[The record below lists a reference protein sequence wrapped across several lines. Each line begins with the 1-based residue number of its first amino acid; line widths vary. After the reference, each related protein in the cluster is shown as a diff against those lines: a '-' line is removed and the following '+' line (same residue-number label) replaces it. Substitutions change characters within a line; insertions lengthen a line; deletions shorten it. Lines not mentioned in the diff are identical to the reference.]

1 MFQLSNCSATDQGE
15 EWVEYLNLLREGVLE
30 AYSGIIH
37 GLKESGKLHLFKEH
51 VNTVL
56 MLVKEISD
64 DQTSQLPVIKAA
76 VGVVGDLILVF
87 QQELTAYVGQAPFLS
102 QLVQTAIRSQE
113 PKLLQ
118 NAHWLQGMLVRFGGM
133 WPGPRMIRAL
143 FVWPICGW
151 VSEWFAWLDGCT
163 WDLKILEA
171 EAKAHTMCDKLVA
184 QIITKKK
191 TTHVRR
197 YVLSFLCTGT
207 VSCIVPFG
215 KKGQPFLCLWFG
227 SGWISSWRCEGGP
240 EARCR
245 SSNGET

>member
-1 MFQLSNCSATDQGE
+1 MFFQFCSEKDLGE

-133 WPGPRMIRAL
+133 WPPLEGL
-143 FVWPICGW
+143 CVGEFG
-151 VSEWFAWLDGCT
+151 AWLDFGT
-163 WDLKILEA
+163 WKQ
-171 EAKAHTMCDKLVA
+171 KRRHKMCDNMSRKNHNL
-184 QIITKKK
+184 KKENP
-191 TTHVRR
+191 R
-197 YVLSFLCTGT
+197 
-207 VSCIVPFG
+207 
-215 KKGQPFLCLWFG
+215 
-227 SGWISSWRCEGGP
+227 
-240 EARCR
+240 A
-245 SSNGET
+245 

>member
-1 MFQLSNCSATDQGE
+1 MD
-15 EWVEYLNLLREGVLE
+15 YLNLLREGVLE

-56 MLVKEISD
+56 MLVKEISE

-87 QQELTAYVGQAPFLS
+87 QQELTAYVGKAPFLS

-133 WPGPRMIRAL
+133 
-143 FVWPICGW
+143 
-151 VSEWFAWLDGCT
+151 
-163 WDLKILEA
+163 
-171 EAKAHTMCDKLVA
+171 
-184 QIITKKK
+184 
-191 TTHVRR
+191 
-197 YVLSFLCTGT
+197 
-207 VSCIVPFG
+207 
-215 KKGQPFLCLWFG
+215 
-227 SGWISSWRCEGGP
+227 
-240 EARCR
+240 
-245 SSNGET
+245 

>member
-1 MFQLSNCSATDQGE
+1 MFQFDKLKSVVQFCWETDLGE

-133 WPGPRMIRAL
+133 
-143 FVWPICGW
+143 
-151 VSEWFAWLDGCT
+151 
-163 WDLKILEA
+163 
-171 EAKAHTMCDKLVA
+171 
-184 QIITKKK
+184 
-191 TTHVRR
+191 
-197 YVLSFLCTGT
+197 
-207 VSCIVPFG
+207 
-215 KKGQPFLCLWFG
+215 
-227 SGWISSWRCEGGP
+227 
-240 EARCR
+240 
-245 SSNGET
+245 